1 MTDGTTQGTDAHDRE
16 YRGAVEGMAETYG
29 PQSHA
34 IGDYIAFRMPDG
46 LTYRGTIVRVLNDAI
61 PVYAVRMHRPG
72 HLTVTVPVD
81 GLAIVN
87 G

>member
-1 MTDGTTQGTDAHDRE
+1 MADGTTQGADAHDRE

-29 PQSHA
+29 HQAHA
-34 IGDYIAFRMPDG
+34 IGDYVVFRMPDG
-46 LTYRGTIVRVLNDAI
+46 LTHRGTIVRVLNDAR

-72 HLTVTVPVD
+72 DLTVTVPVD
-81 GLAIVN
+81 GSEIVN